1 MKTTI
6 NSGKKLKN
14 LSSKNSTASISDS
27 EYQGLDFSHLILPHP
42 IEKISHFVEVGF
54 LIDRNNFRLLNIF
67 EEMTYDSNMKKYL
80 YELQNPLDN
89 FMMNDLEFKIKQQLM
104 ENIGLFNE
112 INPVYISLDMGRPST
127 PFFDD
132 YIPQEQFR
140 LVKREGIYLMGDR
153 WMMINFLKCDYKSQT
168 QIIEKQASD

>member
-1 MKTTI
+1 M
-6 NSGKKLKN
+6 
-14 LSSKNSTASISDS
+14 
-27 EYQGLDFSHLILPHP
+27 ILPHP

-132 YIPQEQFR
+132 YIP
-140 LVKREGIYLMGDR
+140 
-153 WMMINFLKCDYKSQT
+153 
-168 QIIEKQASD
+168 